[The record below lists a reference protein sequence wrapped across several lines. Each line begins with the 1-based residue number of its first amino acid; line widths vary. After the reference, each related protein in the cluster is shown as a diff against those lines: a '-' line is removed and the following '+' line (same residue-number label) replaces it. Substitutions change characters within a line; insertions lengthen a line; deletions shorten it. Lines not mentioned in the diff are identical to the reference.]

1 MADTRRNL
9 NLELTTLAWLFWQG
23 AMIVAV
29 CEDAGVKHVVTVGFE
44 YCDVDIPEALPV
56 PQLRAKT
63 AIEETIKV
71 CKFVFYGAGQTACS
85 MAEHSSLQEPPCLD
99 PLQRHCMSTCLQLFL
114 IHLRNPALPI
124 RS

>member
-1 MADTRRNL
+1 
-9 NLELTTLAWLFWQG
+9 
-23 AMIVAV
+23 MIVAV

-44 YCDVDIPEALPV
+44 DCDVDIPEALPV

-71 CKFVFYGAGQTACS
+71 CKFAMYGHIPCS
-85 MAEHSSLQEPPCLD
+85 RVNSLQEPTL
-99 PLQRHCMSTCLQLFL
+99 S
-114 IHLRNPALPI
+114 

>member
-44 YCDVDIPEALPV
+44 DCDVDIPEALPV

-71 CKFVFYGAGQTACS
+71 CKFALYGAGQATCS
-85 MAEHSSLQEPPCLD
+85 MAEHCSLQQPPYLV
-99 PLQRHCMSTCLQLFL
+99 
-114 IHLRNPALPI
+114 
-124 RS
+124 